1 MYKRNERLNL
11 IRKRVDQYGQVAV
24 KDLAIFLQVTPETV
38 RKDLETL
45 ENDKLITRTHGG
57 AIQYNHINKEKSYA
71 NKWQKQSQVKER
83 IAKKAALQIQSGE
96 IIVIDGGTTT
106 GRIPQYLNDI
116 TQTTI
121 VTNSLKIA
129 DELNRAIEEQRIQA
143 EVIMLAGKTN
153 TEQDVVRGHMT
164 NELLQ
169 RFKFD
174 KAFISCGSFD
184 TSDCYEFDLEEA
196 HASHIMIQKSQLSY
210 LLADSSKRDAHA
222 SYRID
227 AFSEIDYMISDYA
240 KPQNIE
246 YFNQKHWLQI

>member
-1 MYKRNERLNL
+1 
-11 IRKRVDQYGQVAV
+11 
-24 KDLAIFLQVTPETV
+24 
-38 RKDLETL
+38 
-45 ENDKLITRTHGG
+45 
-57 AIQYNHINKEKSYA
+57 
-71 NKWQKQSQVKER
+71 
-83 IAKKAALQIQSGE
+83 LQIKSGE

-227 AFSEIDYMISDYA
+227 GFSEIDYMISDYA